1 MGNNPGI
8 SNIQILIET
17 CSPDRYR
24 KDGNLG
30 EIRGGFVWG
39 LLPSVRKETGL
50 CVTTYKCTVG
60 SLCEST
66 LETVKHFTN
75 VEQGYYHY
83 FKMLP
88 YHPEKLMCLPRVTR
102 AMKKVKFL

>member
-17 CSPDRYR
+17 CSRDRYR
-24 KDGNLG
+24 EDGNSG

-39 LLPSVRKETGL
+39 LRPSARSEAGL
-50 CVTTYKCTVG
+50 RVTTYRCTVG

-66 LETVKHFTN
+66 LETVTHFAN
-75 VEQGYYHY
+75 VGQGYYCY
-83 FKMLP
+83 FKTLP
-88 YHPEKLMCLPRVTR
+88 YHLEKLPCLQRVTR
-102 AMKKVKFL
+102 AMKKVEFL